1 MNVQHGVSAK
11 VQCQQCQ
18 QCQQCLPW
26 TKLDG
31 ASLLDLAPQAQ
42 VSIAALRAALLPV

>member
-11 VQCQQCQ
+11 VQCQ